1 MTSVAHASGT
11 AYNVLNMKPLSSAH
25 AKGDVALKHD
35 EQAIVN
41 EVGINGHSE
50 SIVRDGVWSLI
61 PGGAHIENLKKG
73 DIIFS
78 ATQTEDLLKHGA
90 THGHARAY
98 AQGTASGVKLTI
110 TTLNRN

>member
-1 MTSVAHASGT
+1 
-11 AYNVLNMKPLSSAH
+11 MKPLSSAH
-25 AKGDVALKHD
+25 AKGEVALNMMSKL
-35 EQAIVN
+35 VN

-98 AQGTASGVKLTI
+98 AQG
-110 TTLNRN
+110 NCFQ